1 MGGVLVEEFF
11 LEILFR
17 LVAPGQCEGLD
28 GIEGCPGND
37 DRVINGNEGLRFG
50 VLGFF
55 RVLDP
60 RGRVVLYYS
69 CEPTSSS
76 DASSP
81 LSVFDGAFIV
91 AMDVSEQGD
100 LVDIEFVFDNGY
112 RIQVFDMDPWET
124 WSLSL
129 EGVVL
134 HGA

>member
-1 MGGVLVEEFF
+1 MRDVDGVLRRASRTFSPHRVDEVYVNVSTA
-11 LEILFR
+11 LF
-17 LVAPGQCEGLD
+17 
-28 GIEGCPGND
+28 IEAED
-37 DRVINGNEGLRFG
+37 LRFG
-50 VLGFF
+50 ALELF

>member
-1 MGGVLVEEFF
+1 MRDLDGVLLRASRTFSPHRVDEMYVNVSTALFIEAEDLSFGA
-11 LEILFR
+11 LE
-17 LVAPGQCEGLD
+17 
-28 GIEGCPGND
+28 
-37 DRVINGNEGLRFG
+37 
-50 VLGFF
+50 FF

-60 RGRVVLYYS
+60 RSRVVLYHS

-81 LSVFDGAFIV
+81 LSVFDGASIV

-129 EGVVL
+129 EGAVL
-134 HGA
+134 HGP

>member
-1 MGGVLVEEFF
+1 MRDLDGVLLRASQTFSQHRVDEVYVNVSTA
-11 LEILFR
+11 LF
-17 LVAPGQCEGLD
+17 
-28 GIEGCPGND
+28 IEAED
-37 DRVINGNEGLRFG
+37 LRFG
-50 VLGFF
+50 ALELF

-76 DASSP
+76 AASSP

-100 LVDIEFVFDNGY
+100 LVDIEFILDNGY
-112 RIQVFDMDPWET
+112 RIQVFDTDPWET

>member
-1 MGGVLVEEFF
+1 MDEAYVNVSTALFIEAENLCLGT
-11 LEILFR
+11 LE
-17 LVAPGQCEGLD
+17 
-28 GIEGCPGND
+28 
-37 DRVINGNEGLRFG
+37 
-50 VLGFF
+50 FF

-69 CEPTSSS
+69 CKPTSPS

-91 AMDVSEQGD
+91 AMNVSEQGD

-112 RIQVFDMDPWET
+112 RIQVFDTNSWET
-124 WSLSL
+124 WNLSL

-134 HGA
+134 HRS